1 MTKQIK
7 RISIKLREIILKIQF
22 KMKIPIIARLYS
34 RIGKPRFYDFT
45 IFMIRRAIRSL
56 RANASGTVL
65 TFIIPFYVAISTKV
79 YLSGYRTERTF
90 FTFSIES

>member
-1 MTKQIK
+1 M
-7 RISIKLREIILKIQF
+7 
-22 KMKIPIIARLYS
+22 IIARLYS

-45 IFMIRRAIRSL
+45 IFMIRREIRSL

-79 YLSGYRTERTF
+79 YLSGYRTERFLRFPLKVKHCNAVLIALIVTNN
-90 FTFSIES
+90 SCRRYKNL

>member
-22 KMKIPIIARLYS
+22 KMIPIIAKLYS

>member
-22 KMKIPIIARLYS
+22 KMIIARLYS

-45 IFMIRRAIRSL
+45 IFMIRREIRSL

>member
-1 MTKQIK
+1 M
-7 RISIKLREIILKIQF
+7 
-22 KMKIPIIARLYS
+22 IIARLYS

-45 IFMIRRAIRSL
+45 IFMIRSL

>member
-22 KMKIPIIARLYS
+22 KMIPIIARLYS

-56 RANASGTVL
+56 RANASDTVL